1 MLHSKKILGETVQP
15 VHEQSNV
22 RAELLR
28 GSSVLANVGWLIML
42 WGKALTFFFF
52 INIYIF
58 LITNQILHLC

>member
-42 WGKALTFFFF
+42 WGKALTFFFSL
-52 INIYIF
+52 IYIF
-58 LITNQILHLC
+58 F